1 MDDIICRCSHKMVK
15 IGEVTDTSL
24 GKSTQRIKY
33 VCPHCGNEAFLDPK
47 KWNL

>member
-15 IGEVTDTSL
+15 IEEVTDTSL

-33 VCPHCGNEAFLDPK
+33 VCPHCEDVAFLDPIR
-47 KWNL
+47 WNL